1 VAWILT
7 KYNKEEHI
15 ASVVDICEPKR
26 VVPPSTS
33 APTTKAKGKEAKR
46 KATKKDSSD
55 AIGEKPV
62 ESNSTRTLPKRD
74 RAPVPRFNPT
84 SDGLSDKQ
92 RKKSRS

>member
-7 KYNKEEHI
+7 KYNKDEHI

-33 APTTKAKGKEAKR
+33 TPTTKAKGKEAKR

-55 AIGEKPV
+55 AIGEKLV
-62 ESNSTRTLPKRD
+62 ESNSTRRAQPKRD

-84 SDGLSDKQ
+84 SDGL
-92 RKKSRS
+92 RGLRL